1 MRNNTDFLRP
11 QFQNL
16 LWPKDWKL
24 YDCGV
29 FVEATAPQ
37 WPEGS
42 KDFFRKYSDS
52 VHALEDMVM
61 KLLDIASKPQQY
73 QTWHLNPPK
82 HNYSQSPHQGN
93 GKDGKGKGKGKGNGK
108 KGKGRGKGKGKI
120 TSSPST
126 TPVKTSLFE
135 RPLEKPD
142 VWGCD
147 KATTEALSQEAN
159 QRLDGHYVWSDTA
172 PGTPLAAPLF
182 KAIREVHKKDQAL
195 FSALLAT
202 DDPRLELKA
211 LASKIKGKLVIGKNK
226 ELVNDLLIAF
236 PTKERLVPHLDP
248 NHSYAVS
255 DGTKNKKGVKLTE
268 EIVLSHRYNTVSQR
282 VEFWPGSYYPF
293 QKGYSRSSILGVKKE
308 IYGLTDN
315 VASHS
320 FAQKQTKG
328 GKDTSQG
335 FDPANYKYS
344 DDLKKGEPVNTTEVL
359 LLFIA
364 KFAQYFV
371 PIEQEPFNSLWKL
384 EDVVPEPL
392 SHERSEMETLLKSL
406 QELRQLAPTHFH
418 FDVYSLQY
426 EIIRAKLAKCT
437 ESFASVSKNKKRRQ
451 RDAKPQEG
459 AKWPS
464 TGISSRKRQKVV
476 KPLTEAF
483 KAVTFGDSPAPA
495 TPAPATKETAA
506 SETLA
511 SPATLFSPARA
522 SAPQS
527 VESQLAQAMLM
538 VQRLQ
543 QQQAVASQQQNEAA
557 PPSSASIPST
567 PDSEQGGAKPVVETE
582 KK

>member
-1 MRNNTDFLRP
+1 
-11 QFQNL
+11 L

-29 FVEATAPQ
+29 FAEATAPQ

-52 VHALEDMVM
+52 VHALQDMVM

-73 QTWHLNPPK
+73 QTWHLNPRNPPK
-82 HNYSQSPHQGN
+82 HNYSQTPHQGK

-120 TSSPST
+120 TSSPSS
-126 TPVKTSLFE
+126 TPVKTSLFG

-147 KATTEALSQEAN
+147 KATIEALSQEAN
-159 QRLDGHYVWSDTA
+159 PKLDGHYVWSDTA

-226 ELVNDLLIAF
+226 ESVNDLLIAF

-315 VASHS
+315 FASHS

-328 GKDTSQG
+328 GKETSQG

-371 PIEQEPFNSLWKL
+371 PIEQEPFNALWKF
-384 EDVVPEPL
+384 EDVVLGPL
-392 SHERSEMETLLKSL
+392 SQERSEMGTLLASL

-418 FDVYSLQY
+418 FDIYSLQY
-426 EIIRAKLAKCT
+426 EIIRARLAKCT
-437 ESFASVSKNKKRRQ
+437 EDFSKVSRNKKRKQ
-451 RDAKPQEG
+451 REAKPREG
-459 AKWPS
+459 ATWPG
-464 TGISSRKRQKVV
+464 TGNAKRTKTVNQVTAA
-476 KPLTEAF
+476 L
-483 KAVTFGDSPAPA
+483 KAVSFGSSPAPA
-495 TPAPATKETAA
+495 TPAQATKETVSYETSVLPTTLRFPEQSSAA
-506 SETLA
+506 HA
-511 SPATLFSPARA
+511 SD
-522 SAPQS
+522 
-527 VESQLAQAMLM
+527 SQLAHPPLA
-538 VQRLQ
+538 VQRHQ
-543 QQQAVASQQQNEAA
+543 DQHPVASHQQTQAA
-557 PPSSASIPST
+557 PPSTTSIPRT
-567 PDSEQGGAKPVVETE
+567 PNSEQGGANPVVETE